1 MRSLTCAMNS
11 WLAVHILAHCSSI
24 CQEVHYHFS
33 GRLVQFL
40 SRSSCVNSR
49 IRSSFH
55 FRHIQQ
61 TEVRLVNSWGGG
73 WVNLP
78 SRMQVDTC
86 LAETAST
93 QFHLRCRVSSMCA
106 VCIHSHFVMEH
117 NQCKFMGQNSGQPRN
132 CNKSQFILWPIRLR
146 QSAMSSQRCKF
157 SFHCRAAYLDAGWQ
171 FQWWLTM
178 ICSWKHGWGSEMTLP
193 CFKADPTYNC

>member
-11 WLAVHILAHCSSI
+11 GLAVHILAHCSSI

-49 IRSSFH
+49 IRSSIH
-55 FRHIQQ
+55 FGHIQQ

-178 ICSWKHGWGSEMTLP
+178 IMSMKTRMRFGNDL
-193 CFKADPTYNC
+193 ALL